1 MGVGARKMCQARSQ
15 SLGCNPKL
23 LVTYGFLFSLKLRQE
38 CIHIWSLTL
47 SSPAFQL
54 AIVLSPPTLY
64 HHIQRARVPTSCSI
78 TLPQSVAPL

>member
-23 LVTYGFLFSLKLRQE
+23 LVTYGFLFSLKLQQE
-38 CIHIWSLTL
+38 CIHTWSLTL
-47 SSPAFQL
+47 TVLHFSLQL
-54 AIVLSPPTLY
+54 YSHHPLY
-64 HHIQRARVPTSCSI
+64 THHIQRARVPTSCSI